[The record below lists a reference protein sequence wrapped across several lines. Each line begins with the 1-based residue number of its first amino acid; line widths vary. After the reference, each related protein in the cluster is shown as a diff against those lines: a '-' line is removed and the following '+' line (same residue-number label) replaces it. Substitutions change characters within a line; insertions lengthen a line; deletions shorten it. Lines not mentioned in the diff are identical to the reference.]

1 MWTLELRYHHHS
13 QILGSP
19 SKYSQ
24 RHREQGCA
32 YNVKEMRFVNKRNA
46 HDTKHHKSLQ
56 RQHPVTKH
64 GFKTQTARGARTY
77 TKVTAFLV
85 LIHFLLMKIKMPMT
99 AQTRQRLPTR
109 QVTMSGGST
118 GIETSSSQCSPWQCQ
133 YLPTGHLKEMR
144 TNIQVREKH
153 TVYYIR
159 RKLSDCRK

>member
-1 MWTLELRYHHHS
+1 MQHSVPRCSDVYFQLRQNVPVQTAGIGKKQNLEDMSTWTLELRYHHHS

-85 LIHFLLMKIKMPMT
+85 LIHFLLMKIKMPMM

-118 GIETSSSQCSPWQCQ
+118 GIETSSSQCSPW
-133 YLPTGHLKEMR
+133 
-144 TNIQVREKH
+144 
-153 TVYYIR
+153 
-159 RKLSDCRK
+159 